1 MGYTSDFG
9 YQEFDVGL
17 ETLERIVMK
26 SEKKMH
32 IDLGVP
38 KEIIDD
44 EKRVAL
50 APSGVKIIT
59 QQGHSVVVE
68 KDAGVHCN
76 FTNEEYI
83 EAGAIV
89 ASSAEEVYKKSNL
102 IVKIAPPLPS
112 EYDLLQRDQM
122 LISALHLGSLKTE
135 LIECILRKGITAL
148 AFEFIETRDGE
159 LPVVRSMSEIAGA
172 LAVQTAAKYLETGNG
187 GRGIILG
194 GCAGVPPATVVILGA
209 GTVGHYATQA
219 ALGLGAHVMVIDKEL
234 NRLRRFETIFN
245 RRVTTAIA
253 NDHYI
258 SKAAKV
264 ADVMIGAMNPR
275 GKVMKPLVSEETVMT
290 MHKGAVIID
299 VSIDQGGCFETSR
312 RTSHSEPVFVKYGV
326 THYCVPNMP
335 SAVAR
340 TASYALTNA
349 LIPFIIKIGQ
359 YASASDALWKS
370 TSLRNGAYAY
380 KGYLTKKVLADLSGL
395 TFREIQ
401 MLLAT
406 DL

>member
-1 MGYTSDFG
+1 MPYTSDFG
-9 YQEFDVGL
+9 YQEFDVGI
-17 ETLERIVMK
+17 ETLEKIVMK

-38 KEIIDD
+38 KEVAAD
-44 EKRVAL
+44 EKRVAI
-50 APSGVKIIT
+50 APSGVRIIV
-59 QQGHSVVVE
+59 QQGHRVVVE
-68 KDAGVHCN
+68 RSAGIHCN
-76 FTNEEYI
+76 FTDEEYM

-89 ASSAEEVYKKSNL
+89 LDSAEEVYKKSNV
-102 IVKIAPPLPS
+102 IVKVAPPRPA

-122 LISALHLGSLKTE
+122 LISALHLGGIKNE
-135 LIECILRKGITAL
+135 FIETMLRKGVTGL

-159 LPVVRSMSEIAGA
+159 LPIVRSMSEIAGS
-172 LAVQTAAKYLETGNG
+172 LAVQIAAKYLETGSG
-187 GRGIILG
+187 GRGILLG
-194 GCAGVPPATVVILGA
+194 GVAGVPPATVVILGA

-234 NRLRRFETIFN
+234 NRLRRFESMFN

-258 SKAAKV
+258 ERAAKI

-275 GKVMKPLVSEETVMT
+275 GKVMKPLVSEETVMQ
-290 MHKGAVIID
+290 MQRGAVIID
-299 VSIDQGGCFETSR
+299 VSIDQGGCFATSQ
-312 RTSHSEPVFVKYGV
+312 RTTHSEPTFIKYGV

-335 SAVAR
+335 SVVAR

-349 LIPFIIKIGQ
+349 LIPFVIKIGQ
-359 YASASDALWKS
+359 YASPSDALWKS

-380 KGYLTKKVLADLSGL
+380 KGYLTKKVLADISGL

-406 DL
+406 DI